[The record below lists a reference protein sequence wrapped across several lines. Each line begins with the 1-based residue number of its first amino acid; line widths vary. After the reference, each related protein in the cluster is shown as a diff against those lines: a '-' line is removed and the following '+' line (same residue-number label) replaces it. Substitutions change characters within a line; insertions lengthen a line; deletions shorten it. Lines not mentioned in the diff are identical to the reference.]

1 MNTSTALSESGVP
14 LVEAQVPNE
23 LLIQEL
29 RRTVSLLEQA
39 AVPGSEADRVRLEQ
53 RLASDMASYF
63 KALADAVPW
72 QAIEELYYRHA
83 KPE

>member
-1 MNTSTALSESGVP
+1 MA
-14 LVEAQVPNE
+14 NE

-29 RRTVSLLEQA
+29 SRTVNLLEQA
-39 AVPGSEADRVRLEQ
+39 AVPGSEADRARLEQ

-72 QAIEELYYRHA
+72 GAIEKLYYRRV
-83 KPE
+83 KPD